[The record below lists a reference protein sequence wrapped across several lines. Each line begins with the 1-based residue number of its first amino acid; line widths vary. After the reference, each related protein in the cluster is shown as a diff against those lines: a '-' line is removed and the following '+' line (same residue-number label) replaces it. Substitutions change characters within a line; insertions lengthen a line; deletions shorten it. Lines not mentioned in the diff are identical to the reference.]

1 MERIRS
7 FATNKKAQLR
17 IIETILA
24 SLIVVAALTF
34 ANLYVIAPTSPKYA
48 SDELQKL
55 GYNVLQDLY
64 DQDLLARFVYQNEW
78 DNLESALRVTLPR
91 DVYFNLTV
99 YDLDYQK
106 VNDGPI
112 LYGSPEA
119 FSSSKNVAAVT
130 YGLTGYPS
138 KVNSTSY
145 QAVYSPRM
153 IILQLS
159 RG

>member
-1 MERIRS
+1 MERIGT
-7 FATNKKAQLR
+7 FAKNKKGQLR

-24 SLIVVAALTF
+24 SFIVVAALSF
-34 ANLYVIAPTSPKYA
+34 ANLYVTAPTSPKYE

-55 GYNVLQDLY
+55 GYNVLQDLN
-64 DQDLLARFVYQNEW
+64 DQDLLTRFVYQKEW
-78 DNLESALRVTLPR
+78 DNLESALRVTIPR

-99 YDLDYQK
+99 YSLNYQII
-106 VNDGPI
+106 NDVTI

-119 FSSSKNVAAVT
+119 FLDSKNVAAVT

-138 KVNSTSY
+138 KINSTSY
-145 QAVYSPRM
+145 QAAYSPAM
-153 IILQLS
+153 IILELS